1 MRLHYWIG
9 KKLIFQIFRFWRNWV
24 YFFCQILQF
33 KDLLHYILTFP
44 CKTKLWYNI
53 MIYISAICQRS
64 IPISKFSP
72 FYAVGVIVAGPPGS
86 GKSSC
91 IQTLVDALSLSNQAG
106 TSRQSQGSR
115 TTGNIQENQHKLI
128 KINPM
133 VVDDCSLMFGYLNV
147 NNDWVDGIFTSACRK
162 ANRVSDISSW
172 SAFLGLVCS

>member
-1 MRLHYWIG
+1 MSKIYS
-9 KKLIFQIFRFWRNWV
+9 
-24 YFFCQILQF
+24 
-33 KDLLHYILTFP
+33 YI
-44 CKTKLWYNI
+44 
-53 MIYISAICQRS
+53 
-64 IPISKFSP
+64 KFSP

-172 SAFLGLVCS
+172 NAFFGLVCR

>member
-1 MRLHYWIG
+1 M
-9 KKLIFQIFRFWRNWV
+9 KKLRL
-24 YFFCQILQF
+24 FFFGQMLQF
-33 KDLLHYILTFP
+33 KDLLHYILIFFP
-44 CKTKLWYNI
+44 AKLNYGIW
-53 MIYISAICQRS
+53 YISAICQRS

-172 SAFLGLVCS
+172 NAFFGLVCR